1 MEAVRTTAK
10 EEFDKKLQSLV
21 NATLPTA
28 NSSELVKKLAEHF
41 SDNQKLDERL
51 STVKHLLDIAEKLHN
66 KIVEAHKQHI
76 NRRG

>member
-10 EEFDKKLQSLV
+10 QEFDQKLQSLV

-28 NSSELVKKLAEHF
+28 NTSELVKKLAEHF

-51 STVKHLLDIAEKLHN
+51 STVKHLLDIAEKLHGQ
-66 KIVEAHKQHI
+66 IKQSGSI
-76 NRRG
+76 N